1 MKHYLLIILAFF
13 ALWGS
18 GLLMAATL
26 EYPESMTYDYTNGR
40 WLISNVGYPNAQDG
54 TIVYFDKSGNLQK
67 LISGNLKDPKGM
79 AIYKDKLYVTDV
91 TKVAE
96 IDLLT
101 DELVQEYD
109 VAGATSLN
117 DICAGNGDN
126 LYITDMTGNAI
137 FKMDTKTQKFTKL
150 TLKSPINSP
159 NGLLYDATKGSLV
172 MVSYK
177 VNAPIYEVKLS
188 DFSVTTLKA
197 TNYNQFDGIARDRMG
212 NYYISSWGDGEDIPG
227 KVYKYDANFTG
238 NGEVF
243 INNLVGPADIFFNVW
258 SDTLALPDMM
268 ETKLIYKW
276 IPSKPDKTVLA
287 LPANGAVDIPTQT
300 TLSWKHAN
308 GAKIYTL
315 QIAENAGM
323 TTNMKE
329 FTIEYNVSYQ
339 IKDLQTNKQY
349 FWRVKGNNTIED
361 GAWSDVWNFMT
372 TGIEVLPPTLTY
384 PADNAVDIPVLPV
397 FTWENTDADDYTIEI
412 SKTSDFSVTN
422 AYTVSTNSYTPETD
436 LEFETMY
443 YWHVKSHKA
452 SVTSE
457 NSATFKF
464 TTEKKVK
471 PPTKATLQQPADKA
485 TDVALK
491 PVFKWGKSQNVQYY
505 RLNIWNDLGFT
516 YSQTIAHDET
526 AVPDMTM
533 QLDSTL
539 EYNTGYSWKV
549 VSINQGLN
557 TESDTYTF
565 TTLTGSWVFD
575 TDNSIISINPNPAS
589 AVLNIIANFGS
600 VIESVEI
607 CDLTGRSIISAVQP
621 HVDISGLVPGVYFVR
636 IHTGGQTIIKSFIC
650 E

>member
-1 MKHYLLIILAFF
+1 MERSLLTIFAFF
-13 ALWGS
+13 AYF
-18 GLLMAATL
+18 GLLTAATL
-26 EYPESMTYDYTNGR
+26 EYPESMTYDYTNER

-54 TIVYFDKSGNLQK
+54 MIVYFDKNGNLQN

-109 VAGATSLN
+109 VTGATSLN
-117 DICAGNGDN
+117 DICVGNGDN

-159 NGLLYDATKGSLV
+159 NGLLYDASKGSLV
-172 MVSYK
+172 VVSYK
-177 VNAPIYEVKLS
+177 QNAPIYEVKLS
-188 DFSVTTLKA
+188 DFSVTVLK
-197 TNYNQFDGIARDRMG
+197 TTSYNQFDGIARDRMG
-212 NYYISSWGDGEDIPG
+212 NYYISSWGDGQDIPG
-227 KVYKYDANFTG
+227 KVYKYDANFSGTG
-238 NGEVF
+238 EIF

-287 LPANGAVDIPTQT
+287 LPANDATDIPTQT
-300 TLSWKHAN
+300 TLSWKHPN
-308 GAKIYTL
+308 GGKIYTL
-315 QIAENAGM
+315 QIAEDAGM
-323 TTNMKE
+323 TVNMKE
-329 FTIEYNVSYQ
+329 FTIQYNVSYQ
-339 IKDLQTNKQY
+339 IKDLQTSKKY
-349 FWRVKGNNTIED
+349 FWRVKANNTIED
-361 GAWSDVWNFMT
+361 GAWSDVWNFTT
-372 TGIEVLPPTLTY
+372 TGVQVLPPALTS
-384 PADNAVDIPVLPV
+384 PADNAVDVSVKPT
-397 FTWENTDADDYTIEI
+397 FAWENTGADDYTIEI

-422 AYTVSTNSYTPETD
+422 AYTVSTNSYTPEAD

-464 TTEKKVK
+464 TTEKKIK
-471 PPTKATLQQPADKA
+471 APTKANLLDPANQA
-485 TDVALK
+485 VDVALK
-491 PVFKWGKSQNVQYY
+491 PVLRWSKSQNVQYY
-505 RLNIWNDLGFT
+505 RVNIWNDLGFA

-539 EYNTGYSWKV
+539 EYNTSYSWKV

-565 TTLTGSWVFD
+565 TTQTGSWVFD
-575 TDNSIISINPNPAS
+575 SDNSIFSINPNPAHS
-589 AVLNIIANFGS
+589 ILNISNNSGS
-600 VIESVEI
+600 VIESIEI
-607 CDLTGRSIISAVQP
+607 CDLTGRMIMSADQSQVN
-621 HVDISGLVPGVYFVR
+621 ISGLVQGVYFVR
-636 IHTGGQTIIKSFIC
+636 IHTTGQTIIKSFIC